1 MNVVFIFN
9 VILPTAPNVVRAK
22 QPESLTKKCTMKKI
36 GQNIRKLRELRN
48 FTQQYMA
55 EKLEMTQGNYAR
67 IENEEIHLSE
77 ERLQKI
83 SNLLGYSTDFIIQ
96 FDVEKIYDIVSEKR
110 ENANKEV
117 YQYQISPELKQLY
130 EGRIKSL
137 EAYVDEL
144 KSEIRQLK
152 DQAVK
157 QSF

>member
-1 MNVVFIFN
+1 
-9 VILPTAPNVVRAK
+9 
-22 QPESLTKKCTMKKI
+22 MKKI

-83 SNLLGYSTDFIIQ
+83 SGLLGYSTDFIIQ
-96 FDVEKIYDIVSEKR
+96 FDVEKIYDMVNDRKD
-110 ENANKEV
+110 ANREV

-130 EGRIKSL
+130 ESRIKSL
-137 EAYVDEL
+137 ETYVDEL

-152 DQAVK
+152 DQNIK
-157 QSF
+157 QGV